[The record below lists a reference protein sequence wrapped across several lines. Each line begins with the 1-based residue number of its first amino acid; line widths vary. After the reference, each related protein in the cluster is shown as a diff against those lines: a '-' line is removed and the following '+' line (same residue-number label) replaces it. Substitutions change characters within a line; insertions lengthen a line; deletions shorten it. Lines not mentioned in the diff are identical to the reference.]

1 LDKPQEN
8 HTSIDVRKGM
18 PPRKLDW
25 ASFQER
31 FFSAFID
38 PSLVSFRRKL
48 EAVADAAWDAYANR
62 VLNRL

>member
-1 LDKPQEN
+1 
-8 HTSIDVRKGM
+8 M
-18 PPRKLDW
+18 PPRKLDR